1 MFFDMLF
8 PLALE
13 HCEKPEKKKKKK
25 IFSVKSE
32 TF

>member
-13 HCEKPEKKKKKK
+13 HCEKPEEKK
-25 IFSVKSE
+25 INNLSVKSE

>member
-13 HCEKPEKKKKKK
+13 HCEKPEKKEKNNL
-25 IFSVKSE
+25 SVKSE